1 MDIKKFFV
9 VGSGAM
15 GRGIAQQAATCGFDV
30 VLNDISAAQLE
41 SAKKTIEKS
50 LAKAVEKGKMEASVK
65 DQIVARIK
73 YSENYDEVPTSD
85 VIVEA
90 AVENLEIKQKIF
102 EKISEVAR
110 EDAILASNTS
120 SISITAIAKVVKNP
134 ERFIGLHFFNPVPVM
149 KLLEIVVGLQTSEE
163 VIEISKKLGED
174 LKKVCIV
181 VKDSA
186 GFVVNR
192 LLVPMI
198 NEAIFCLDEGVAS
211 AEDID
216 NGMKF
221 GCNHPMGPLALADM
235 IGNDVCLAIMDVL
248 YHETGDSKYR
258 ACQLLRK
265 MVRANHLGMKTGKGF
280 YDYSK

>member
-15 GRGIAQQAATCGFDV
+15 GRGIAQQAATCGFEV
-30 VLNDISAAQLE
+30 VLNDISAPQLE

-50 LAKAVEKGKMEASVK
+50 LAKAVEKGKMEAAVR
-65 DQIVARIK
+65 DEIVARIK

-90 AVENLEIKQKIF
+90 AVENLEIKQRIF

-149 KLLEIVVGLQTSEE
+149 KLLEIVVGLQTSQE
-163 VIEISKKLGED
+163 VVEISKKLGED

-198 NEAIFCLDEGVAS
+198 NEAIFCLDEGIAT